1 MNRDGKKARKE
12 SKDRKGRK
20 GRGAKGGKGE
30 AWWGKMTV
38 VRIHASPQ
46 SGRTPDDPEG
56 GSPELTVCA
65 VRYHMRLSESS

>member
-1 MNRDGKKARKE
+1 MRERKE
-12 SKDRKGRK
+12 EGE
-20 GRGAKGGKGE
+20 RGGKGGKGE

-38 VRIHASPQ
+38 VRIHVSPQ

-65 VRYHMRLSESS
+65 VRYHMRLSESSFKIPIRRMGP